1 MKRSLLAAVA
11 LALPTAAHSQGS
23 AQAPVEI
30 NIQTTA
36 TLTRTGI
43 TSFGTVGNAA
53 RTLTINPK
61 LPATD
66 QSTALFTATGDVGAN
81 IMVSFD
87 ATLEL
92 CHETLGCAQKFVF
105 TPRVVTHNVQSPST
119 AADFINGSVVTI
131 NTLGKHYFW
140 LGGSVDVLN
149 GAPTGRYSGML
160 TMSVVY
166 Q

>member
-30 NIQTTA
+30 NIQTNA
-36 TLTRTGI
+36 TLTRTGV
-43 TSFGTVGNAA
+43 TSFGNVGNSG
-53 RTLTINPK
+53 RTVTINSK
-61 LPATD
+61 SPATD
-66 QSTALFTATGDVGAN
+66 QSTAMFVASGDAGTN

-87 ATLEL
+87 ATLDL

-105 TPRVVTHNVQSPST
+105 TPRVVAFNSQSQT
-119 AADFINGSVVTI
+119 AAADFNNGSVVALSTS
-131 NTLGKHYFW
+131 GKYYFW
-140 LGGSVDVLN
+140 LGGSVTVLS
-149 GAPTGRYSGML
+149 GAPTGLYSAML